1 MYNREYTPDRI
12 TELKDQEVFVFGSNL
27 QGSHGGG
34 AARLAYERFGAVWG
48 QGVGLQGRSYAIP
61 TMQGGVETIRPYV
74 DDFVEFA
81 FLHPE
86 LKFLVTRIGCGIATF
101 TPEEIAPLFEEA
113 LEYDNVILPKDFV
126 EVLEPGVRADAASET
141 AWNAEKDFLKPVKEV
156 SYREITVPE
165 GLDVARVMAT
175 GIPDLAPA
183 YGGFRGRTLS
193 SSRQRYAWDELLAAG
208 INQIIDLRADY
219 SSDFYHD
226 LCERSGISYYHY
238 PLSNDSIEQMLEEFP
253 TLCALIDKGRFYI
266 ACAMGL
272 HRTDIALSL
281 YWVFYA
287 ADKGIAPPPLRG
299 YKKDKGLN
307 ADKILRILNAF
318 YKKMTEVNGEP
329 AMPEDEFKRRKGI
342 IKEEW
347 KKAL

>member
-12 TELKDQEVFVFGSNL
+12 TELKAQEVFVFGSNL

-34 AARLAYERFGAVWG
+34 AARLAFERFGAVWG
-48 QGVGLQGRSYAIP
+48 QGVGLQGQSYAIP

-126 EVLEPGVRADAASET
+126 EVLERDADAKEPVP
-141 AWNAEKDFLKPVKEV
+141 AESVKEV
-156 SYREITVPE
+156 SNQEITAPE

-193 SSRQRYAWDELLAAG
+193 SSRQRYAWDELMAAG

-219 SSDFYHD
+219 SSDFYHY

-238 PLSNDSIEQMLEEFP
+238 PLSLDSIEQMLEEFP

-299 YKKDKGLN
+299 YRKDKGLN
-307 ADKILRILNAF
+307 VDKILRILNAF
-318 YKKMTEVNGEP
+318 YKKMTEINGEP
-329 AMPEDEFKRRKGI
+329 PMPEDEFKRRKEL
-342 IKEEW
+342 IKKEW
-347 KKAL
+347 KES